1 MGFESRLSSLYRQIA
16 IRCWY
21 IRASFTAWS
30 QSKFQFCQM
39 AKLTC
44 HSGSFVAVF
53 ESILWHLNWTRPD
66 VNAASAIFGT
76 KPLIHQF
83 NVDVDT
89 LASVFP
95 PLAVLLDSLSSPQT
109 IVVLR
114 KRNAMWQN
122 KPPSVFHYFPFNGAL
137 QFPPFPLYCKL
148 SCKRLLLFSTAM
160 LASPPRVN
168 HLVIHWCDT
177 ITRQDFSFLSE
188 KDGYIIIKCS
198 GVWDSSGG
206 RTLDQ
211 KIQARNANMGFF
223 SADPLTVFKQLPRAV
238 AITNICAN
246 VLKPQELASI
256 PLFGLGQEW
265 VLHTLVGSSAFAA
278 SVQCRQLYCQV
289 SRQLH

>member
-1 MGFESRLSSLYRQIA
+1 MGFESRLSSLYCQIA

-95 PLAVLLDSLSSPQT
+95 HWLSSST
-109 IVVLR
+109 VSLR
-114 KRNAMWQN
+114 P
-122 KPPSVFHYFPFNGAL
+122 KPLSFSGNGT
-137 QFPPFPLYCKL
+137 QCGKTNRPPF
-148 SCKRLLLFSTAM
+148 SITSLLTEHCSSLPFHCT
-160 LASPPRVN
+160 VN
-168 HLVIHWCDT
+168 
-177 ITRQDFSFLSE
+177 
-188 KDGYIIIKCS
+188 
-198 GVWDSSGG
+198 
-206 RTLDQ
+206 
-211 KIQARNANMGFF
+211 
-223 SADPLTVFKQLPRAV
+223 SA
-238 AITNICAN
+238 AN
-246 VLKPQELASI
+246 VCFYFRLQCWPRH
-256 PLFGLGQEW
+256 PEW
-265 VLHTLVGSSAFAA
+265 TI
-278 SVQCRQLYCQV
+278 
-289 SRQLH
+289 